1 MAKMK
6 SESERDDT
14 QRQKS
19 IIAFIFLPLCFAILA
34 LFSAGCEESSQATL
48 GDFYVSS
55 IASPRAEAYNIIQD
69 ALSDANPVARVNAIE
84 VIATTGQV
92 KFMPQVQRLLQDEYT
107 PVRFAAALAVGDLQY
122 TPAKNQVTRLLRDKD
137 VNVIIAASYAV
148 GKLGSTEYFEV
159 VRKALN
165 SNDQTVKSNA
175 AFLLGKMGDKSALDL
190 LRSAQEDKNTSDKAR
205 FQILEARARLGDEE
219 VLQKLWAIV
228 YSAFADDRVL
238 GIRAMG
244 LLGTPM
250 ARDILITKLDDNVL
264 EVRLAAAE
272 QLGKLNDRIG
282 EAEVL
287 DVFEQNLTAGLDRE
301 AIERANTLTA
311 LAIGEICTPALEKN
325 LPRFLKNE
333 SKFVRIAAAKAV
345 FQCKITQIEP

>member
-1 MAKMK
+1 MAKME
-6 SESERDDT
+6 SESRQDKSQERKNT
-14 QRQKS
+14 
-19 IIAFIFLPLCFAILA
+19 IALVCSFLFCAIFAT
-34 LFSAGCEESSQATL
+34 AGCEDSSQSTL
-48 GDFYVSS
+48 GDFYVTN
-55 IASPRAEAYNIIQD
+55 IASPKAEANRIVQE

-92 KFMPQVQRLLQDEYT
+92 RFMPQVQRLLQDEYT

-122 TPAKNQVTRLLRDKD
+122 APAKSSIVPLLKDKD
-137 VNVIIAASYAV
+137 VNVIVSASYAM
-148 GKLGSTEYFEV
+148 GRLGSTEYFEV

-175 AFLLGKMGDKSALDL
+175 AFLLGKTGDKSSLNL
-190 LRSAQEDKNTSDKAR
+190 LKTVQEEKNTSDKVR

-228 YSAFADDRVL
+228 YSAFADDRIL

-244 LLGTPM
+244 LLGTSK
-250 ARDILITKLDDNVL
+250 ARDILVTKLDDTVL

-287 DVFEQNLTAGLDRE
+287 DVFDKNLLTGLDRE
-301 AIERANTLTA
+301 AVERASMLAA

-325 LPRFLKNE
+325 LPQFLKNE

-345 FQCKITQIEP
+345 FQCKMN